1 MAMLNNQRVRY
12 LIDLEETTV
21 VAFDI
26 RIQSFPEFPASEASD
41 FSVLTAGTCTKRGN
55 KQHWALGIRWK
66 DCMYIYIWIY
76 PSWDGSWTIKGQNR
90 TIASLSHDWNDLGW

>member
-41 FSVLTAGTCTKRGN
+41 FSVLAAGTCTKRGN
-55 KQHWALGIRWK
+55 KQHWALGIR
-66 DCMYIYIWIY
+66 
-76 PSWDGSWTIKGQNR
+76 
-90 TIASLSHDWNDLGW
+90 

>member
-41 FSVLTAGTCTKRGN
+41 FSVLAAGTCTKRGN

-66 DCMYIYIWIY
+66 DCMYIYIYEYIHHEMGHE
-76 PSWDGSWTIKGQNR
+76 PSKVKTAVLMLKVPRD
-90 TIASLSHDWNDLGW
+90 H